1 MIKFIRK
8 HKRLK
13 NPPPVILTLVF
24 AILVFV
30 ILVITMVIVGIFVIV
45 LNKLQFI
52 NSINAPNI
60 WIPTI
65 WFASASILTG
75 TVVAIILSHIP
86 LKPINT
92 IIHGM
97 NQLANGKYQTRIDL
111 GHISLAKGISNSFN
125 TLAEELENTEML
137 RSDFVNNFSH
147 EFKTPIVSICG
158 FAKLLQRDTISKE
171 KQKEYLNIIVEES
184 TRLSEMATNVLNLT
198 KVEYQS
204 ILTDISRFNLS
215 EQLRN
220 SVLMLENKWMQK
232 GISITVEFNE
242 YYIEACEELLKQ
254 VWINILDNSIKFSPT
269 HSEIEIELMEE
280 HDLFTV
286 SIINHGP
293 EMSQEEMKRI
303 YDKFWQGDTSHASE
317 GTGIGLSIA
326 KRIVELHKG
335 KIDVYSSKEQTKF
348 SVILPNRVS

>member
-8 HKRLK
+8 HKRPK
-13 NPPPVILTLVF
+13 DPPPVILTLVF
-24 AILVFV
+24 AILVFL
-30 ILVITMVIVGIFVIV
+30 ILGITMVIVGFFVV
-45 LNKLQFI
+45 LLNKLQIIDTF
-52 NSINAPNI
+52 NAPNI

-65 WFASASILTG
+65 WFAIASILIG
-75 TVVAIILSHIP
+75 TVVAIIVSRIP

-97 NQLANGKYQTRIDL
+97 NRLANGKYQTRIDL
-111 GHISLAKGISNSFN
+111 GHVSFAMDISNSFN

-171 KQKEYLNIIVEES
+171 KQKEYLSIIVEES

-204 ILTDISRFNLS
+204 ILTDISQFNLS

-220 SVLMLENKWMQK
+220 CVLMLENKWMQK

-269 HSEIEIELMEE
+269 HSDIEIELIEE
-280 HDLFTV
+280 HDFITV
-286 SIINHGP
+286 SLINHGP
-293 EMSQEEMKRI
+293 EMSLEEIKRI
-303 YDKFWQGDTSHASE
+303 YDKFWKGDTSHASE

-335 KIDVYSSKEQTKF
+335 KIDVYSSKERTKF
-348 SVILPNRVS
+348 SVILPK